1 MRQARNNKLHGA
13 ARRDDTYA
21 HIHIFH
27 DIIRHRYVYVYTY
40 SAFQGFCSPIQT
52 PPTKTCINDA
62 NQAPLASS
70 SSSSSSSSS
79 TTTTT
84 TTTGTSTSTSTST
97 SASASASASTCT
109 GSSII

>member
-70 SSSSSSSSS
+70 SSSSSSS
-79 TTTTT
+79 TTTT